1 MFGGWAGKLQR
12 LLMCPRG
19 GGGTRVTGLARVRGT
34 DPLSLVVTRPDRAR
48 LTSSSSTTKVYATL
62 TMDKIPLNYEAS
74 EGDTHKQVTS
84 ELPSEVV
91 QCLENARFVRILLR
105 PRRAEMLGS

>member
-19 GGGTRVTGLARVRGT
+19 GGARVTGLARVRGT
-34 DPLSLVVTRPDRAR
+34 DLSLVVTLPDRAR